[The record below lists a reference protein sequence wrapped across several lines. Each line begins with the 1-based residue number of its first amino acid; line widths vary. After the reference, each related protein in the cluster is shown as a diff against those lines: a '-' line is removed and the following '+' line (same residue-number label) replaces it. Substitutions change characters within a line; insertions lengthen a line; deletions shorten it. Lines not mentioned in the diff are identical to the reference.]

1 MSELM
6 KCYAGHALEM
16 FALAL
21 VTALASCGGEK
32 SGPRTSISSADASA
46 APIPG
51 MAHGNHNPKYGG
63 VVLMNGDLHF
73 EIVAKEDGS
82 YTVYFSDFARR
93 ELPAAAVSHVRLSIQ
108 RPGYRGEP
116 VEMKVS
122 DNGEY
127 WEGKGGYVDDKETNL
142 QIFFDY
148 QGQPRTSDM
157 PFFAAQ
163 AMKVSR

>member
-1 MSELM
+1 
-6 KCYAGHALEM
+6 
-16 FALAL
+16 
-21 VTALASCGGEK
+21 
-32 SGPRTSISSADASA
+32 
-46 APIPG
+46 
-51 MAHGNHNPKYGG
+51 
-63 VVLMNGDLHF
+63 MNGDLHF

-93 ELPAAAVSHVRLSIQ
+93 ELPAAVVSNVRLSIQ

-127 WEGKGGYVDDKETNL
+127 WEGKGGYVDDKETTL

-163 AMKVSR
+163 AMNLRR